1 MTLVDQIMN
10 WGKDIKFNHESHE
23 INNYHFGEFD
33 IQLMSTVS
41 RQFIIAHCFNQFHA
55 RDWLN
60 ECNENPCGC
69 ERKTCGNLLSV
80 LYCIKFIQ
88 NAGIWRNQDFKQ
100 IVILLQTLN
109 I

>member
-41 RQFIIAHCFNQFHA
+41 R
-55 RDWLN
+55 
-60 ECNENPCGC
+60 
-69 ERKTCGNLLSV
+69 
-80 LYCIKFIQ
+80 
-88 NAGIWRNQDFKQ
+88 
-100 IVILLQTLN
+100 
-109 I
+109 